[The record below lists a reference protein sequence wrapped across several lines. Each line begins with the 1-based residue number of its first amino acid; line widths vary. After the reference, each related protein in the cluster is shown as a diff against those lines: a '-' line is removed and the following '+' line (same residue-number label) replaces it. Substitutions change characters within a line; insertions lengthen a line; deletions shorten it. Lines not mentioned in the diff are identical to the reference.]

1 MAILKKYYLVNALSE
16 KTDLTKKA
24 AKECVDVLFESIQ
37 EALKENNTVDIYQF
51 GKFYI
56 TENAGRKG
64 INPLTKEEI
73 EIKPSKSIRFKASKS
88 LKDSVK

>member
-1 MAILKKYYLVNALSE
+1 M
-16 KTDLTKKA
+16 
-24 AKECVDVLFESIQ
+24 DVLFESIQ